1 MARPLRIEFP
11 FAVYH
16 VTARGNARQDVFL
29 DDANR
34 QTFLDILSSV
44 VLRYNW
50 LCHTYCLMGN
60 HYHLIIETPEANISQ
75 GMRQLNGMYT
85 QTFNKRHDRVGHIFQ
100 GRFRAILVQKDSH
113 LLELSRYVV
122 LNPVRVGM
130 VATPEQW
137 PWSSYLP
144 TQGLSKPCPALNY
157 QWILSQFSTGMLE
170 ARRKYREFVLE
181 GRDPEWSPWERLKG
195 EVIFGSEEF
204 VAGVKALIGKKEEI
218 AEIPRLQR
226 HVGRPTLE
234 ALFAQNTSLSKNERN
249 VAIGEAHLKHGY
261 ELKEIA
267 DHLGV
272 HYTSVSKIVKAV
284 LDKK

>member
-16 VTARGNARQDVFL
+16 ITSRGNARQDIFL
-29 DDANR
+29 GDSDR
-34 QTFLDILSSV
+34 QTFLDTLSSV

-50 LCHTYCLMGN
+50 ICHSYCLMDN
-60 HYHLIIETPEANISQ
+60 HYHLIIETPDANISQ
-75 GMRQLNGMYT
+75 GMRQLNGTYT

-100 GRFRAILVQKDSH
+100 GRFRAIVVQKDSH

-122 LNPVRVGM
+122 LNPVRAGM

-137 PWSSYLP
+137 HWSSYRA
-144 TQGLSKPCPALNY
+144 THGLSEPCPALKY
-157 QWILSQFSTGMLE
+157 QWILSQFGSTTSE
-170 ARRKYREFVLE
+170 ARTKYREFVLE
-181 GRDPEWSPWERLKG
+181 RGQQDWSPWERLKG

-204 VAGVKALIGKKEEI
+204 AAGFKALIGRKEEI
-218 AEIPRLQR
+218 LEIPRLQR
-226 HVGRPTLE
+226 HVGRPALE
-234 ALFAQNTSLSKNERN
+234 ALLPQADIMSKSERN
-249 VAIGEAHLKHGY
+249 YVISEAHLKHGY